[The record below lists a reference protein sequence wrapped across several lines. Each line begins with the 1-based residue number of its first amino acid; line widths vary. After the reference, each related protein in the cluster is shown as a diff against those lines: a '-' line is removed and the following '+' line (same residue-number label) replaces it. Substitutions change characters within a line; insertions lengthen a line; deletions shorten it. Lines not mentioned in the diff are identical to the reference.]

1 MNKLTTFI
9 NNNLNCQ
16 VRTLE
21 IDGNPWLVGRDVCD
35 ALGYVNSRDAL
46 NSHVDDE
53 DRQVILKSE
62 IATLDNVPNRGLTV
76 INESGLYALVFSSKV
91 PIAKAFKRWVTAEVL
106 PEIRQT
112 GCYQRQMTPA
122 EILAGQAQLLVNME
136 RRQAEMEALQEQHT
150 QQIAAIS
157 EAATIGN
164 DTNWRDEC
172 NHIIRSYAQR
182 ELGGNYR
189 EANCIVQCELERR
202 ARCRLRQRKCNMQ
215 ERMRNAGIRSTQ
227 INNMTNVDVIA
238 ADPRLTEIYIAIC
251 RELAISSV
259 CETVA

>member
-16 VRTLE
+16 VRTVE
-21 IDGNPWLVGRDVCD
+21 IDGNPWLVGKDVCD
-35 ALGYVNSRDAL
+35 VLGYGNSRKAL
-46 NSHVDDE
+46 KDHVDEE
-53 DRQVILKSE
+53 DKGVTKCD
-62 IATLDNVPNRGLTV
+62 TLGGAQNLII
-76 INESGLYALVFSSKV
+76 INESGLYSLVFSSKA
-91 PIAKAFKRWVTAEVL
+91 PFAKAFKRWVTSEVI
-106 PEIRQT
+106 PAIRQN

-122 EILAGQAQLLVNME
+122 EILAGQAQLLVTME
-136 RRQAEMEALQEQHT
+136 RRQAEIEALQEQHT
-150 QQIAAIS
+150 QQIAAIG
-157 EAATIGN
+157 EAVTIGN

-182 ELGGNYR
+182 ELGCNYR
-189 EANCIVQCELERR
+189 EANCIVQGELERR
-202 ARCRLRQRKCNMQ
+202 ARCRLRQRKRNMQ

-227 INNMTNVDVIA
+227 INNLTNVDVIA